1 MSAGAKYEYLW
12 ADGVKVTKPVRVPAR
27 EYVDLLMSWIED
39 QLNDE
44 KLFPTSSAVPFPA
57 TFKAT
62 VKNIMKRLFRV
73 YSHIYF
79 HHWESIC
86 ELKAEAH
93 LNTCFKHFIYFSDAF
108 GVSRRQLHGFARA
121 RAGFD
126 ASPQQPPLYVSACLA
141 LPCSALP
148 CLAMSCSCWRRR
160 RRRRWRT

>member
-27 EYVDLLMSWIED
+27 EYVDLLMTWIED

-57 TFKAT
+57 TFKST

-73 YSHIYF
+73 YAHIYYSHF
-79 HHWESIC
+79 DSIC

-108 GVSRRQLHGFARA
+108 GVS
-121 RAGFD
+121 
-126 ASPQQPPLYVSACLA
+126 S
-141 LPCSALP
+141 
-148 CLAMSCSCWRRR
+148 
-160 RRRRWRT
+160 